1 MVALPLHADVLG
13 LPATPLHVPPSL
25 GVSEAMTTSE
35 PSVNIV
41 LMLAEHL
48 PQAIRSTKANIAKLE
63 SALTEERANLEV
75 LIRHA
80 AVGNIPHE
88 EEVVGSGSTDASA

>member
-1 MVALPLHADVLG
+1 
-13 LPATPLHVPPSL
+13 
-25 GVSEAMTTSE
+25 MTTQE

-41 LMLAEHL
+41 LMLSQHL
-48 PQAIRSTKANIAKLE
+48 PQAIRATKTNIAKLE
-63 SALTEERANLEV
+63 ASLTEERANLEV

-88 EEVVGSGSTDASA
+88 ETEPAASVKAEDRQGD